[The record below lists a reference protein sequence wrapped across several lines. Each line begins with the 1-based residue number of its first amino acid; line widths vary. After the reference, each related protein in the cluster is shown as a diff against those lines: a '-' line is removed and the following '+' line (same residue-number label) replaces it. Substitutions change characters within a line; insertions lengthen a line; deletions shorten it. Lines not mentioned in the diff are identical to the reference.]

1 MLSHFKAFVWNRING
16 NATFFNP
23 DVVTKFDVVAIGK
36 YADKVEVQKEL
47 KNNKITFT
55 ITSADNSDL
64 PEVTLY
70 TAEYDEIIVFNCT
83 SISSSKVFAP
93 CFFGIM

>member
-47 KNNKITFT
+47 KNNFSIFLLFWSMVT
-55 ITSADNSDL
+55 IMNKLMDNL
-64 PEVTLY
+64 LY
-70 TAEYDEIIVFNCT
+70 VQHTNYTVIQNVLIC
-83 SISSSKVFAP
+83 
-93 CFFGIM
+93 

>member
-1 MLSHFKAFVWNRING
+1 MNG

-47 KNNKITFT
+47 KNNKITKNLLFFT
-55 ITSADNSDL
+55 
-64 PEVTLY
+64 TL
-70 TAEYDEIIVFNCT
+70 
-83 SISSSKVFAP
+83 
-93 CFFGIM
+93 G